1 MRVLI
6 SIFFVLF
13 HAGTASAQGSYRLQP
28 GDTVEI
34 WVGQD
39 ANLNRN
45 LIVGPDG
52 RISMPLAGHLQ
63 ASGLTLQ
70 QLERSLK
77 SRLQKNFTTDLDLTV
92 MIATPIVPEDAERIV
107 YLTGEIGR
115 PGPLVLNRP
124 TTVLQAIAMAG
135 GMGQFAA
142 KKRVQI
148 RRTING
154 EQVLLPFNYRDV
166 ERGRILL
173 GDIFLQ
179 DGDVIVVP
187 ERGLFE

>member
-1 MRVLI
+1 MRILIAMFLVLI
-6 SIFFVLF
+6 CIGF
-13 HAGTASAQGSYRLQP
+13 ASAQGSYRLQP
-28 GDTVEI
+28 GDSVEI

-39 ANLNRN
+39 ASLNRT

-63 ASGLTLQ
+63 ASGMTLQ
-70 QLERSLK
+70 QLEQSLK
-77 SRLQKNFTTDLDLTV
+77 SRLQKNFTTDLDLTI
-92 MIATPIVPEDAERIV
+92 MIATAVDEDAERIV
-107 YLTGEIGR
+107 YLTGEISR
-115 PGPLVLNRP
+115 PGPIVLNRP

-135 GMGQFAA
+135 GVGQFAA
-142 KKRVQI
+142 KKRIQI

-166 ERGRILL
+166 EKGRVVL
-173 GDIFLQ
+173 GDIFLH

>member
-1 MRVLI
+1 MRVLFA
-6 SIFFVLF
+6 IFLVLICIGF
-13 HAGTASAQGSYRLQP
+13 ASAQGSYRLQP
-28 GDTVEI
+28 GDSVEI

-39 ANLNRN
+39 ASLNRT

-63 ASGLTLQ
+63 ASGMTLQ

-77 SRLQKNFTTDLDLTV
+77 SRLQKNFTADLDLTI
-92 MIATPIVPEDAERIV
+92 MIVTAVDEDAERIV
-107 YLTGEIGR
+107 YLTGEISR
-115 PGPLVLNRP
+115 PGPIVLNRP

-135 GMGQFAA
+135 GVGQFAA
-142 KKRVQI
+142 KKRIQI

-166 ERGRILL
+166 EKGRVLQ
-173 GDIFLQ
+173 GDIFLH